1 MSAGRVLESSSAL
14 GKNQST
20 GASWP
25 AKNGASFNIIKNL
38 LCFTLGSPRCNRV
51 KSKNGRCRFARPAAA
66 VAARLRSTASAA
78 SRCCPTHPSCHPP
91 GISSLPVRRLR
102 IFGPGVVLSNLHLRH
117 IIFDCYDRSASPG
130 AGYGLLCSCAQRL
143 FLPPRSSRANRSCRP
158 PSPSAPLS

>member
-1 MSAGRVLESSSAL
+1 MLPTTQKSMASRPWCRLNNRIGPRCAPKCPSFEPSLRRFEHL
-14 GKNQST
+14 FST
-20 GASWP
+20 
-25 AKNGASFNIIKNL
+25 
-38 LCFTLGSPRCNRV
+38 TLGSHRCNRV

-66 VAARLRSTASAA
+66 VAARLRSTASAP
-78 SRCCPTHPSCHPP
+78 SRCCPTHPSWRPP
-91 GISSLPVRRLR
+91 GISSLPVCRLR

-158 PSPSAPLS
+158 P